1 MIWIA
6 VLWTLTISASS
17 SIFGK
22 KKRLKK
28 CFLAVLMLK
37 LLFSPYRLSKSNSQF
52 K

>member
-22 KKRLKK
+22 KKAEEMFSCRLNAKTIV
-28 CFLAVLMLK
+28 F
-37 LLFSPYRLSKSNSQF
+37 PI
-52 K
+52 